1 MQNILLLFIISTLR
15 NINLLNLH
23 ILKMTLFIYIVK
35 NAMREL
41 GVLFFIISHVFQEC
55 VSYASYIRYSFSI
68 LLYSIFYALVLN
80 SFIIR

>member
-41 GVLFFIISHVFQEC
+41 GVLFL
-55 VSYASYIRYSFSI
+55 SYHMFFKSALATLATLDIPFLFYCTAFSM
-68 LLYSIFYALVLN
+68 LLC
-80 SFIIR
+80 